1 MKLMGIINLTPDSF
15 YVPSRYNYS
24 MLERD
29 VDIID
34 AGAVSTRPGAPDV
47 DIEEEWH
54 RLEQFLELWNE
65 RYGVNADCGRWMRDS
80 ARWNLHGDG
89 PRELSID
96 TTSSEIVRRAY
107 EIVGPFIV
115 NDISAGHDD
124 PKMLRTVGRLGLPY
138 VAMHKRGNP
147 RTMDSLA
154 DTGTDIIIQLKNYF
168 HEFAIAAQHEGI
180 EDWVLD
186 PGLGFAKTAEQ
197 NIEII
202 NRLEELQVFN
212 RPILAGVGDKRF
224 THVPPSPDMSPDPN
238 SGNYSSHYESLAAA
252 HGANI
257 LRIH

>member
-15 YVPSRYNYS
+15 YAPSRYNYS

-47 DIEEEWH
+47 DLEEEWH
-54 RLEQFLELWNE
+54 RLELFLEMWSE
-65 RYGVNADCGRWMRDS
+65 RYGRNEQCGRWIGDRE
-80 ARWNLHGDG
+80 RWNLHGDG

-96 TTSSEIVRRAY
+96 TTSAEIIRRAY
-107 EIVGPFIV
+107 QIVGPFIV

-154 DTGTDIIIQLKNYF
+154 DSGTDIIIQLKNYF
-168 HEFAIAAQHEGI
+168 HEFAIAAENAGI
-180 EDWVLD
+180 KDWILD

-202 NRLEELQVFN
+202 ERLEELQLFN
-212 RPILAGVGDKRF
+212 RPILVGVADKRF
-224 THVPPSPDMSPDPN
+224 TGGDTAK
-238 SGNYSSHYESLAAA
+238 YEALAAA